1 MLNLPRIYSIS
12 TNSIPFHCSKYVVPS
27 IDRTGPHL
35 SGFTQG
41 SASSYHDSNG
51 TMTD

>member
-27 IDRTGPHL
+27 IDRTGTHL
-35 SGFTQG
+35 SGFTHYLRDLLLVIIIQM
-41 SASSYHDSNG
+41 AQ
-51 TMTD
+51 